1 MPSKSKI
8 KGSSFERD
16 VAKELS
22 ELYDESFVR
31 TPSSGAYVGGSN
43 VARKSFLSEGQIQ
56 SFRGDIIPPDDWKY
70 FNVECKS
77 YADFPFHQLLHRGDV
92 RLLDDWAEQL
102 IDVSEENDLNL
113 LILKFNRKG
122 KYIGFQEKL
131 LNSSFF
137 THRHIIYKQWAIT
150 GYSDFWELNQ
160 DSVKYLSMNGIPQP
174 LLS

>member
-22 ELYDESFVR
+22 KLYDESFVR

-43 VARKSFLSEGQIQ
+43 VTRKSFLSEGQIQ

-92 RLLDDWAEQL
+92 RLLDEWSEQL
-102 IDVSEENDLNL
+102 LDVSEENDLNL

-122 KYIGFQEKL
+122 KYIGFQKKL
-131 LNSSFF
+131 LNSSFL
-137 THRHIIYKQWAIT
+137 THRHIIYKKWAIT
-150 GYSDFWELNQ
+150 GYLDFWELNQ
-160 DSVKYLSMNGIPQP
+160 NSVKYLSLNGIPQP

>member
-1 MPSKSKI
+1 ML
-8 KGSSFERD
+8 
-16 VAKELS
+16 VALMSQGK
-22 ELYDESFVR
+22 V
-31 TPSSGAYVGGSN
+31 
-43 VARKSFLSEGQIQ
+43 FLSEGQIQ

-92 RLLDDWAEQL
+92 RLLDEWAEQL

-137 THRHIIYKQWAIT
+137 THKAYYIQINGLDHRLFK
-150 GYSDFWELNQ
+150 DFWELNQ